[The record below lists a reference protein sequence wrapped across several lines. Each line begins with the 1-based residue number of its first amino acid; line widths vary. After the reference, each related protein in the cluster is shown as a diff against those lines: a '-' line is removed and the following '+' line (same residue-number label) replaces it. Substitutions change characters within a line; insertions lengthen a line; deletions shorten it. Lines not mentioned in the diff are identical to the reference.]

1 MVHMYAPN
9 MVRLTDYTKYSMIWR
24 SAMFEYMAL
33 QEAAALWKISERQ
46 VKKLCKANRMEGVI
60 HLSRVWLIPETA
72 KKPLDVRRKSEN

>member
-1 MVHMYAPN
+1 MVHMYALN

-46 VKKLCKANRMEGVI
+46 VKKLCKAN
-60 HLSRVWLIPETA
+60 
-72 KKPLDVRRKSEN
+72 

>member
-1 MVHMYAPN
+1 MVHMYALN

-46 VKKLCKANRMEGVI
+46 VKNY
-60 HLSRVWLIPETA
+60 
-72 KKPLDVRRKSEN
+72 VRRIEWRALFI